1 MRILLTVNP
10 NKAAAVSFAEEL
22 KAELAARG
30 HTVTAD
36 PGADLSVVL
45 GGDGTLLRN
54 LPALLR
60 AGAPVLPVGF
70 GRVSY
75 FAACGKENC
84 FAAVD
89 AFAAGKAKV
98 VGMRLL
104 GCTVRSGSG
113 EGSLFALNEIVLH
126 RSADPRALRMQIRR
140 NSACERPADLVV
152 GDGLLIGTAIGSGA
166 YNRSCGGIRLLPE
179 DSRFTLTP
187 ICPYSTTT
195 APLALPKDTRLRV
208 TLEAAPGVTVTADS
222 CRILP
227 VQGSTEL
234 DIFMTETDLPLCQP
248 LA

>member
-1 MRILLTVNP
+1 MRIRLIVNP
-10 NKAAAVSFAEEL
+10 NKADAAAFAGQL
-22 KAELAARG
+22 RSRLDSLG
-30 HTVTAD
+30 HSLSD
-36 PGADLSVVL
+36 READLSVVL
-45 GGDGTLLRN
+45 GGDGTLLRS
-54 LPALLR
+54 LPELLR
-60 AGAPVLPVGF
+60 IGAPVLPVSF

-75 FAACGKENC
+75 FAACQREDCAGYIER
-84 FAAVD
+84 
-89 AFAAGKAKV
+89 FAAGERKIAGK
-98 VGMRLL
+98 RLL
-104 GCTVRSGSG
+104 GCTVRSGAG

-140 NSACERPADLVV
+140 NGACERPADLVV

-187 ICPYSTTT
+187 ICPYTATT

-234 DIFMTETDLPLCQP
+234 DIFMTETDLPLCLP
-248 LA
+248 LT